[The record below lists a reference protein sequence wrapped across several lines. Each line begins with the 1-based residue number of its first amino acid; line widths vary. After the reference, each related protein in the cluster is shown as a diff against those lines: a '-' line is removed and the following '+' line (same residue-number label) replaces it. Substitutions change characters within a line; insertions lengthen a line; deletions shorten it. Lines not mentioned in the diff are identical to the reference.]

1 MHVNPGQIDT
11 TPSLKKSS
19 ARARQAQPFREG
31 TGYALRKHYKGNDLY
46 FSGHKTMAA
55 ADKAMRQKL
64 LAIDN
69 NAKPAGMGA
78 AKTTL
83 AQAMQDYAM
92 ARLPSMKGA
101 VQEARRMNHYLRAAG
116 LQTLVVTPC
125 AETKTPAVQDKKD
138 KNPKTGQG
146 DYFKVTLEAHTSDRK
161 MANGLEAHRRAQ
173 LTANAS
179 TEKFRAV
186 LAGTRMDEINRNM
199 LQKFMNTMHREANAP
214 ATMALE
220 RSMFRVLFY
229 YAFRTWRWSELIDNP
244 ATGLVMPAIENIR
257 QRVMSMTEQN
267 LLDEALSTCRDKL
280 VAPLTTLLRETA
292 MRSSEPLQHATWA
305 DVNWERKILVLRDS
319 KSGCRD
325 VPLSPIALQAL
336 RDLEPGEPTQ
346 AIVKITYEALRAAWR
361 RGCER
366 AGVKNLKIR
375 DLRRTGATRIA
386 LKTGNIFLVQALTG
400 HKTLVMTARYV
411 NVGADDVVEV
421 MHAPEPAAQS
431 ATQASGQP
439 VQGAGVAALAVQE
452 SGSTPVATA
461 PSAAPTLYSQAQMQE
476 MVHMAVQST
485 LAGLQQLAPVQ
496 ASKRAQLTLVPQSG
510 PSAQAA

>member
-116 LQTLVVTPC
+116 LQTLVATPC
-125 AETKTPAVQDKKD
+125 AEAKTPAVQDKKD

-161 MANGLEAHRRAQ
+161 MANGLEAHRKAQ

-186 LAGTRMDEINRNM
+186 LAGTRMDKINRNI
-199 LQKFMNTMHREANAP
+199 LQKFMDTMRREANAP

-220 RSMFRVLFY
+220 RSMFRVLFF
-229 YAFRTWRWSELIDNP
+229 YAFRTWKWTELADNP
-244 ATGLVMPAIENIR
+244 ATGLVMPVIENIR
-257 QRVMSMTEQN
+257 QRVMSMSEQN

-305 DVNWERKILVLRDS
+305 DVNWERKVLVLRDS

-361 RGCER
+361 RACER
-366 AGVKNLKIR
+366 AGVKNLKIH

-386 LKTGNIFLVQALTG
+386 LKTGGNIFLVQALTG

-411 NVGADDVVEV
+411 NVGADDVVQV
-421 MHAPEPAAQS
+421 MHAPEPDAQS
-431 ATQASGQP
+431 AVQT
-439 VQGAGVAALAVQE
+439 VQGEGVAALAVQE

-461 PSAAPTLYSQAQMQE
+461 PGAAPSLYSQAQMQE

-485 LAGLQQLAPVQ
+485 LAGLQMLAPEQ
-496 ASKRAQLTLVPQSG
+496 ASKRAQLTLVPQPG
-510 PSAQAA
+510 PRALAA